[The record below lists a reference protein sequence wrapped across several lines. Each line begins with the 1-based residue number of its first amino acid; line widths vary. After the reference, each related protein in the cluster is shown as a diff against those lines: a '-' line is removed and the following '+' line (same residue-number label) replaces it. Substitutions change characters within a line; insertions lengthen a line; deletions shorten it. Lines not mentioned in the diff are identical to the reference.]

1 MTKKQALKLFRELF
15 PHSTFELGPRNGQM
29 QMDYPARR
37 ETWNDFTDA
46 LCKSGEI
53 TLKQYET
60 WVNPF

>member
-1 MTKKQALKLFRELF
+1 MTKKQALKLFREL
-15 PHSTFELGPRNGQM
+15 
-29 QMDYPARR
+29 YPPEALRILSQDVVARR
-37 ETWNDFTDA
+37 EAWNDFTDA